1 MMGDRGSMAGGMMGS
16 AGLGVATLVWTLL
29 GIALLVLIVLAIVW
43 LALRLRHNDREAV
56 RPASIAVSEL
66 ERRYARGE
74 IDRDAYL
81 QIRSDL
87 DAR

>member
-1 MMGDRGSMAGGMMGS
+1 MMGDHGSMDGGMMGGAFGIS
-16 AGLGVATLVWTLL
+16 AVVWTLL

-43 LALRLRHNDREAV
+43 LALRLRRDDRERV
-56 RPASIAVSEL
+56 RRASSPLSEL
-66 ERRYARGE
+66 EGRYARGE
-74 IDRDAYL
+74 IDREAYL

>member
-1 MMGDRGSMAGGMMGS
+1 MMGDHGSMDGGMM
-16 AGLGVATLVWTLL
+16 AGTGFGIATLVWTLL

-43 LALRLRHNDREAV
+43 LALRLRHDDRQGV
-56 RPASIAVSEL
+56 RAASGALSEL

-74 IDRDAYL
+74 IDRDAFL

>member
-1 MMGDRGSMAGGMMGS
+1 MGDHGSMDGGMMGG
-16 AGLGVATLVWTLL
+16 AGFGIATLVWTLL
-29 GIALLVLIVLAIVW
+29 GIASLVLIVLAIVW
-43 LALRLRHNDREAV
+43 LALRLRHDDHESV
-56 RPASIAVSEL
+56 RRASSALSEL

-74 IDRDAYL
+74 IDRDAFL

>member
-1 MMGDRGSMAGGMMGS
+1 MMGDHGSMDGGMMGG
-16 AGLGVATLVWTLL
+16 AGFGIATLIWTVL

-43 LALRLRHNDREAV
+43 LVLRLRHDDREGA
-56 RPASIAVSEL
+56 RPASSALGEL

-74 IDRDAYL
+74 IDREAYL

>member
-1 MMGDRGSMAGGMMGS
+1 MMSDHGSMDGGMMGG
-16 AGLGVATLVWTLL
+16 AGFGIATLDWTLL

-43 LALRLRHNDREAV
+43 LVLRLRHDDREDA
-56 RPASIAVSEL
+56 RPSSSARSEL

-74 IDRDAYL
+74 INRDAFL

>member
-1 MMGDRGSMAGGMMGS
+1 MMGEYGSMDGGMMGG
-16 AGLGVATLVWTLL
+16 AGFGIATLVWTLL

-43 LALRLRHNDREAV
+43 LVLRLRHDDREDA
-56 RPASIAVSEL
+56 RPSSSALSEL

-74 IDRDAYL
+74 IDRDAFL